1 MADAIGFRLF
11 IEIGIEET
19 TVDDEDNDAVD
30 IWKKKTLKK
39 DNEEEITQNSKHK

>member
-1 MADAIGFRLF
+1 MADAIGFQLF
-11 IEIGIEET
+11 IEIGIEEK

-39 DNEEEITQNSKHK
+39 G